1 MQIFYPDLYPIHT
14 IEDKVRNMAFHFPF
28 HIIRVCLQS
37 QIIQDGEDEL
47 HIPQRVHLSFRHI
60 DSHGAYIL
68 DTSEYIYI
76 YIGKAISDHFVQ
88 NVFNVPTFSALPFDS
103 VRLHLSFSYIQL
115 QKLLSLV
122 FIT

>member
-1 MQIFYPDLYPIHT
+1 MFSL
-14 IEDKVRNMAFHFPF
+14 FFS
-28 HIIRVCLQS
+28 QS

-47 HIPQRVHLSFRHI
+47 HIPQRFHLSFQHI

-88 NVFNVPTFSALPFDS
+88 NVFNVATFSALPYDS
-103 VRLHLSFSYIQL
+103 VRYKQNTKFSITISF
-115 QKLLSLV
+115 SLV
-122 FIT
+122 FIAGIGKSFVYENT